1 MDWLHTKWCKSP
13 HSKLS
18 SKAVSS
24 LNRSCLGGVVSGDGS
39 FGWMNRGQPEWCQVF
54 LLLKTGIDAVVY
66 ELISFRFIY
75 MIYMQFIH
83 RWWVWTQTF
92 QLTIRSMLL
101 WMISGWHRQL
111 LFPVKIVYWIQKL
124 LSNQQWRNLGTFPL
138 IITPRVG
145 CLVCLLC
152 LVCLI
157 RFAAPWTCRY
167 ATAILLIG
175 SGSCSTDA

>member
-1 MDWLHTKWCKSP
+1 MDWLHTKWCKFP

-24 LNRSCLGGVVSGDGS
+24 LNRSCLGGVVSGGS
-39 FGWMNRGQPEWCQVF
+39 FGWMNRGQPEWCHVF

-92 QLTIRSMLL
+92 QLTVRSMT
-101 WMISGWHRQL
+101 SAA
-111 LFPVKIVYWIQKL
+111 P
-124 LSNQQWRNLGTFPL
+124 LSTSN
-138 IITPRVG
+138 
-145 CLVCLLC
+145 CLLDPEVAQQPTVTKSWYLSTSHHSTC
-152 LVCLI
+152 GMPCMPAMPGMPHTFCCTLNVSVCNSHIADWL
-157 RFAAPWTCRY
+157 WK
-167 ATAILLIG
+167 L
-175 SGSCSTDA
+175 